1 MLEKNNIKKHIEV
14 LLQLQRFSGKRRTL
28 NVFMLRATTSPFK
41 CARASEE
48 SQLISSAVCQQRG
61 PDASQAAARG
71 ANERRWEHLPF
82 KSKRCCAS
90 VQHSGFCFVFFPLP
104 RLHVQRTRCEQGE
117 DCRFKRF
124 SLNWTVSRKSFTK
137 RVSLMCGPK
146 YLFHSQRSPRG
157 QLRPP

>member
-1 MLEKNNIKKHIEV
+1 M

-82 KSKRCCAS
+82 RSGDVVLLFNIQGFVLFFSPSPGCTYRGHAVSKGKTAGS
-90 VQHSGFCFVFFPLP
+90 KG
-104 RLHVQRTRCEQGE
+104 
-117 DCRFKRF
+117 F

>member
-1 MLEKNNIKKHIEV
+1 M

-71 ANERRWEHLPF
+71 ANERRGEHLPF
-82 KSKRCCAS
+82 KSGD
-90 VQHSGFCFVFFPLP
+90 VVLLFNIQGFVLFFSPP
-104 RLHVQRTRCEQGE
+104 PAARTE
-117 DCRFKRF
+117 DT
-124 SLNWTVSRKSFTK
+124 L
-137 RVSLMCGPK
+137 
-146 YLFHSQRSPRG
+146 
-157 QLRPP
+157 